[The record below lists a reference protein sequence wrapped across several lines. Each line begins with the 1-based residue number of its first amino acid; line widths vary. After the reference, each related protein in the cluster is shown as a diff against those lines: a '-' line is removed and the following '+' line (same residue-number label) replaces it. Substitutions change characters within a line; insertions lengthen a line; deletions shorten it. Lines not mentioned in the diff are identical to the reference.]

1 MGGEGRDFYRY
12 DFSKA
17 RVGDIRPSTAM
28 SEKRQEDI
36 PEYQAVI
43 KYRPPLLR
51 MTKILPMTCIEYYNG
66 TGTECFANVLS
77 SNILNKL
84 MSWAL

>member
-1 MGGEGRDFYRY
+1 MDHCMGGEGRDFYRY

-36 PEYQAVI
+36 PE
-43 KYRPPLLR
+43 
-51 MTKILPMTCIEYYNG
+51 
-66 TGTECFANVLS
+66 
-77 SNILNKL
+77 
-84 MSWAL
+84 